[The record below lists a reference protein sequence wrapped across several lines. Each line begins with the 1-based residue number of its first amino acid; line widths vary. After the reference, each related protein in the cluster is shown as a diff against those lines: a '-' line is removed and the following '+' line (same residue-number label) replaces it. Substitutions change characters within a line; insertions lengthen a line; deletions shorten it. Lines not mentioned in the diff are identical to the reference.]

1 MRAAWIVFFCTLSAF
16 PVPFPSEAI
25 LEIPFSIDNFVIYS
39 PGNTLPH
46 TAVYHVASM
55 DLTGDFAGWIE
66 SPDASA
72 RTPVHMSTMYVNHGY
87 KVWESDLLLWEGDIG
102 VIGFSIPLIDGL
114 LQGNRGILKVKNTG
128 LDVMLGIPFRPYT
141 FRDGV
146 GLANDVYSLGS
157 GLSDSRIVEA
167 SAATPEPALT
177 AVIGLGLGALLFRL
191 RQRLTRALP

>member
-1 MRAAWIVFFCTLSAF
+1 
-16 PVPFPSEAI
+16 
-25 LEIPFSIDNFVIYS
+25 
-39 PGNTLPH
+39 
-46 TAVYHVASM
+46 
-55 DLTGDFAGWIE
+55 
-66 SPDASA
+66 
-72 RTPVHMSTMYVNHGY
+72 MYVNHGY

-177 AVIGLGLGALLFRL
+177 AVIGLGLGAVLFRL